1 MAVSFM
7 PKTVLS
13 TGLTRS
19 TPPGA
24 HTHVR
29 GNAAG
34 TAQSLRDQD
43 VTVAEVLNSAGYAT
57 GLFGKWGLGEVG
69 MEGHPLEQ
77 GFDAPLTW
85 TLTVSPLDRQRALA
99 ARPTGR

>member
-77 GFDAPLTW
+77 GFDA
-85 TLTVSPLDRQRALA
+85 R
-99 ARPTGR
+99 